1 MNRKSS
7 KRAGAKNI
15 GGWLYTILFLML
27 MVPLL
32 ICENTDSSLAY
43 YGAMFGIGHNAFIND
58 LTLFILKE
66 YGVFIVVGLILCF
79 PVREKISDSLR
90 GKFGDNVI
98 GIIEDTAL
106 IILTVVSIA
115 FVIKT
120 GSSFFIYQ
128 MY

>member
-1 MNRKSS
+1 MYEKPSVSGMISETYLRLN
-7 KRAGAKNI
+7 
-15 GGWLYTILFLML
+15 L
-27 MVPLL
+27 
-32 ICENTDSSLAY
+32 
-43 YGAMFGIGHNAFIND
+43 GISFND

-79 PVREKISDSLR
+79 PVRKKVSVYLR
-90 GKFGDNVI
+90 GKLGENVI

-115 FVIKT
+115 FVFKT

>member
-1 MNRKSS
+1 
-7 KRAGAKNI
+7 
-15 GGWLYTILFLML
+15 
-27 MVPLL
+27 
-32 ICENTDSSLAY
+32 
-43 YGAMFGIGHNAFIND
+43 MFGIGHNAFIND

-66 YGVFIVVGLILCF
+66 YGVFIVAGLILCF
-79 PVREKISDSLR
+79 PVGRKVSGYLR
-90 GKFGDNVI
+90 SKFGDNAI
-98 GIIEDTAL
+98 GLIEDVAL